1 MGTNLDM
8 PPMDVMT
15 PDITSPKV
23 LSILDQVKGVFAA
36 KGFEGASMQDLAQ
49 AAQMSVGNF
58 YRYFPSKH
66 TIVTAMIRRDLMEI
80 EADFEALR
88 ASENPSQTFLHLLA
102 SRIDNLS
109 MAEAALWTEMQA
121 ASFRVPEIAELKLSL
136 EMSIRAGLI
145 DALARLHGKNGPD
158 DIERFGTLADLTI
171 VMVHGYAQCLSCR
184 RLNKDDAA
192 TKALAKMVFETLRS
206 ALLSAGEPTS

>member
-1 MGTNLDM
+1 
-8 PPMDVMT
+8 MDVMT

-66 TIVTAMIRRDLMEI
+66 AIITAMIRRDLTDF
-80 EADFEALR
+80 EADFEAV
-88 ASENPSQTFLHLLA
+88 SKSDNPSETFLQLLA
-102 SRIDNLS
+102 SRIDTLP
-109 MAEAALWTEMQA
+109 MDEAALWTEMQA
-121 ASFRVPEIAELKLSL
+121 ASFRVPEIAEMKLNL
-136 EMSIRAGLI
+136 ELTIRTGLI
-145 DALARLHGKNGPD
+145 DALARLHGKNSPA

-192 TKALAKMVFETLRS
+192 TKALAKIVFETLRT